1 MNARRAVGV
10 RRITV
15 GAPPGVT
22 VPDTPVIGRNA
33 ANPVSDVALFLIGLR
48 INRLTSLADG
58 LRVMA
63 SMLRLL
69 RDLRDDRD
77 SGYRGHRILFGPTPR
92 EVMVLQYWASGE
104 HLLAFATDP
113 RHRHREAWREFE
125 QMVRSSAG
133 GIGLWHEIYRV
144 PRSGISTFYRDIP
157 PTGLAAVTGLVAKGP
172 RGEGSARHGSEPT

>member
-1 MNARRAVGV
+1 MSARRAVGV
-10 RRITV
+10 RRLTV
-15 GAPPGVT
+15 GGPPGVT
-22 VPDTPVIGRNA
+22 VSERPMLGRNA
-33 ANPVSDVALFLIGLR
+33 ANPVSDIALFLIGLR
-48 INRLTSLADG
+48 INRLTSLRSG
-58 LRVMA
+58 LRVMT

-69 RDLRDDRD
+69 RDLRDDHD

-104 HLLAFATDP
+104 QLVAFATDP

-157 PTGLAAVTGLVAKGP
+157 PIGLAAVTGLVAKGP
-172 RGEGSARHGSEPT
+172 RGEASARRGSAPT